1 MAHQITVRLFASE
14 LGAALNLPLIGPDL
28 LLEAVSSASD
38 VQAGALFF
46 NKSPLQ
52 DELQVPALA
61 ITASDSKRGVAS
73 VLVSENPRLDF
84 ARALHW
90 IKGMG
95 GVGLPRTEPIIGTG
109 VQIGQFVTL
118 GSGVMIGADSLI
130 HNNVVIGDGVRVGAR
145 CVIKSGAVIGE
156 EGFGFERDELGR
168 PIRLIHLG
176 SVLIGDDV
184 EIGSLTTVCRGT
196 LDDTVIEDFAKIDD
210 HVHIAHNVRVGR
222 SALITACAEVSGG
235 AVIGDEAWLGPNVSV
250 IQKVRIGGKSLV
262 GIGSNV
268 IRDVPLGATVA
279 GNPAKVLKS

>member
-1 MAHQITVRLFASE
+1 
-14 LGAALNLPLIGPDL
+14 
-28 LLEAVSSASD
+28 
-38 VQAGALFF
+38 
-46 NKSPLQ
+46 
-52 DELQVPALA
+52 
-61 ITASDSKRGVAS
+61 
-73 VLVSENPRLDF
+73 
-84 ARALHW
+84 
-90 IKGMG
+90 
-95 GVGLPRTEPIIGTG
+95 
-109 VQIGQFVTL
+109 
-118 GSGVMIGADSLI
+118 MIGADSLI

-196 LDDTVIEDFAKIDD
+196 LDDTVIEDFSKIDD